1 MFRFLSLPQEQVK
14 PKARLRTPSYFF
26 VLRYGVGY
34 HLTIVKHISCDSSR
48 VEQLVKS
55 FVSGAEQVTD
65 VGAELSYILP
75 SSSTPSF
82 PELFD
87 RLEADKVALGIQ
99 SFGVSITTMEEVF
112 MKVGEDSDETL
123 DNRYSAQST
132 TRLAI
137 TPLKPSLFTIGCVEV
152 IL

>member
-1 MFRFLSLPQEQVK
+1 MLFP
-14 PKARLRTPSYFF
+14 
-26 VLRYGVGY
+26 LRYGVGY
-34 HLTIVKHISCDSSR
+34 HLTLVKDVSCDSSR

-55 FVSGAEQVTD
+55 FVSEAEQVTD

-112 MKVGEDSDETL
+112 MKVGEGYEKKVDTYHKL
-123 DNRYSAQST
+123 VYN
-132 TRLAI
+132 
-137 TPLKPSLFTIGCVEV
+137 
-152 IL
+152 